1 MIEQILNGLY
11 SIVNNKKID
20 LEQYKQKEKSNQFYI
35 DKETGQIKQI
45 EYLTELIEINYKKN
59 ELTKEKLKQQNK
71 QFKEHIDKVEIIC
84 LLFGISDFNNW
95 LKFNTKEDLIQ
106 KLKKLN
112 MIRRKCYTPIDL
124 RPKTI
129 KVSKGVSNFL
139 NEQIKQGK
147 IKNMK

>member
-1 MIEQILNGLY
+1 MKEEIFKILF
-11 SIVNNKKID
+11 SIINNKKID
-20 LEQYKQKEKSNQFYI
+20 LSQYEKKENANKFYI
-35 DKETGQIKQI
+35 DKENANIIQL
-45 EYLTELIEINYKKN
+45 EYLAELIQIDFNSDQLLKD
-59 ELTKEKLKQQNK
+59 KLKQQNK

-84 LLFGISDFNNW
+84 LLFGVSDFNNW

-106 KLKKLN
+106 KLKRLN
-112 MIRRKCYTPIDL
+112 RIRRKCYTPIDL

>member
-71 QFKEHIDKVEIIC
+71 LLKDHIDKVEIIC
-84 LLFGISDFNNW
+84 LMFGISDFNEW
-95 LKFNTKEDLIQ
+95 VKFNTKEDLLL
-106 KLKKLN
+106 KLKDLN
-112 MIRRKCYTPIDL
+112 KIRRKCFTPVDL